1 MRSSWLRGRNNLTPL
16 EDELVSTKDLRDI
29 FSDLTS
35 EAGKRAGHAINKAEL
50 PDLSNIGRR
59 NETPGLLW
67 FGIGLTIGAVIG
79 ILAAF
84 LATPYNGEQARK
96 KFGEK
101 VEKVRAMREGEE
113 VPAKNG
119 TNGASTYAT
128 PMSVRDRS

>member
-1 MRSSWLRGRNNLTPL
+1 L
-16 EDELVSTKDLRDI
+16 EDELVSTKDLRDM

-35 EAGKRAGHAINKAEL
+35 QAGKRAGDAINKAEL

-67 FGIGLTIGAVIG
+67 FGIGLTVGAVIG
-79 ILAAF
+79 LLAAF

-96 KFGEK
+96 KLGEK
-101 VEKVRAMREGEE
+101 VEKVRAMRDGDE

-119 TNGASTYAT
+119 TNGSSTYAKPT
-128 PMSVRDRS
+128 SAFERS